1 MPRIISLLTER
12 YVTLQIHLQQD
23 LLVGTL
29 PLCGWGC
36 LYMLP
41 LPSIH
46 WRTENKRVP
55 KKRNDFLS
63 LSTSS
68 SDKHIASDYSQD
80 AAREMNNLKD
90 ATHDTEN
97 IKEQTM
103 KTGWKPLAENFSV
116 VEGKLQEI
124 KLVAEANC
132 VFYCEITPVVT
143 VNSFSNLD

>member
-1 MPRIISLLTER
+1 
-12 YVTLQIHLQQD
+12 
-23 LLVGTL
+23 
-29 PLCGWGC
+29 
-36 LYMLP
+36 
-41 LPSIH
+41 
-46 WRTENKRVP
+46 
-55 KKRNDFLS
+55 
-63 LSTSS
+63 
-68 SDKHIASDYSQD
+68 
-80 AAREMNNLKD
+80 MNNLKD

-132 VFYCEITPVVT
+132 VFYCKITPVVT